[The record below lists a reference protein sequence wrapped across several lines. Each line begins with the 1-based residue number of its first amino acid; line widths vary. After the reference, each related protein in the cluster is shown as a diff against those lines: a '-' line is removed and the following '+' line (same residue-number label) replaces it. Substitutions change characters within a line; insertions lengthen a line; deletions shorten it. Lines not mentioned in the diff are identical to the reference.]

1 MENEPE
7 EYGYTEPPPEGAH
20 GRTNP
25 PTEKKAQYERPIYE
39 IPVEETSAKPASGG
53 NMNYA
58 VLTFAGL
65 LVLAIFGAYFYQ
77 NGGFAP
83 PRPAVVQTQAQI
95 QPPMVV
101 TGDKAAVRI
110 ELVRTIDLLN
120 QIEAKLIDRPT
131 ELAQVRQLKEEAKSL
146 IESMGE

>member
-7 EYGYTEPPPEGAH
+7 EYGYTEPPPEGTH

-25 PTEKKAQYERPIYE
+25 PAEKKAQYERPIYE
-39 IPVEETSAKPASGG
+39 TPVEETSAKPASGG

-77 NGGFAP
+77 SGGFAT
-83 PRPAVVQTQAQI
+83 PRPAVVQV
-95 QPPMVV
+95 QPQPTMAV